1 MRAFL
6 PLRNLINVM
15 HVRKSSI
22 RAQPF
27 LDIREFILERNPT
40 NVKNV
45 KNLSVRVQVLVDIK
59 EYTLEKNPINVKH
72 LINPV
77 RHLTNLVIRAQT
89 YFSIRGFTLEQNL
102 INVAVAKGSS
112 VVVCTSLNIR
122 EFIERCLV
130 GVLCV
135 AVISVTPHTK
145 LNIRRS
151 MMKRSRMNTITVD

>member
-1 MRAFL
+1 M
-6 PLRNLINVM
+6 
-15 HVRKSSI
+15 
-22 RAQPF
+22 
-27 LDIREFILERNPT
+27 
-40 NVKNV
+40 

-77 RHLTNLVIRAQT
+77 RRLTNLVIRAQT

-102 INVAVAKGSS
+102 INVAVVKGSS
-112 VVVCTSLNIR
+112 VVVYTSLNIR

-130 GVLCV
+130 SVLCV
-135 AVISVTPHTK
+135 AVISVTPHIK

-151 MMKRSRMNTITVD
+151 MMKRSPMNTITAG